1 MRLMSKLFTR
11 GTALAVGLLL
21 PAMTMAQSGYYDD
34 YDYNYDYNDYYN
46 SYDYEYDSGASA
58 ALGIGIMI
66 VLGIV
71 GLIGLAFFIF
81 EIFMIIDCVKRQFD
95 NRTMWLVILIA
106 GIFFSALGW
115 IGSLIYY
122 FTVKRKNVGH
132 MGGSTPASTGG
143 NMNPPAQPMQK

>member
-1 MRLMSKLFTR
+1 MSKLLTR

-21 PAMTMAQSGYYDD
+21 PALTLAQSGYYDD
-34 YDYNYDYNDYYN
+34 YDYNSYDYNDYYN
-46 SYDYEYDSGASA
+46 SYDYDYDSGASA
-58 ALGIGIMI
+58 ALGIGVMI

-81 EIFMIIDCVKRQFD
+81 EIFMIVDCVKRQFD
-95 NRTMWLVILIA
+95 NRTMWLVILIL

-115 IGSLIYY
+115 IGSLVYY
-122 FTVKRKNVGH
+122 FTVKRKNLGH
-132 MGGSTPASTGG
+132 MGTAAHTAGG